1 MGVTFTETDQT
12 FVARKEAGMLLAFV
26 GKARRGPTTE
36 DEGGPVELKSET
48 DVDKHLGAGSA
59 TYNAPGII
67 KYVLGKGAVV
77 KFVRAILAGTTATR
91 TLPDIGAISALR
103 IDARNDGTWGN
114 LISVTIAA
122 DPSGDSALFALTLT
136 FSEQPT
142 LNATYYNLSMD
153 PTLANFVENVINDV
167 SPLIRVTALTTV
179 RPANAGPLA
188 LTGGTINDAA
198 TATEYQALLTLFDNE
213 RYLTHLS
220 SDSGDGTIWANQ
232 TTYCSTRATITQ
244 LQSVPFGY
252 TADQAAQ
259 YRQGTGGYGFSY
271 VDSSYTALYWGD
283 VKTKRNGSVMP
294 TPEWCHPLVLGKYA
308 TKMATGKPW
317 FAVAGATRGRIA
329 EGYGVSV
336 NVLGKTAETTLTGL
350 EVNPIVTDSDPDTG
364 AKITK
369 IAESLTCQRAR
380 SQRRFAEIR
389 ELLNWIKRRFL
400 YHQTAIEFEPN
411 DPQAWRNLY
420 VRMKKDLDECG
431 QNRGLDGV
439 EGSGYQYV
447 GDQDC
452 ITRQQATY
460 NSQDDLADGKYKVA
474 IYIVGQPG
482 IRDIAL
488 NTVLTKT
495 SAQFAEAD

>member
-12 FVARKEAGMLLAFV
+12 FVAKKEAGMLLAFV
-26 GKARRGPTTE
+26 GLARRGPTTE
-36 DEGGPVELKSET
+36 DEGGPVTLQSDT

-59 TYNAPGII
+59 SYNAPGII
-67 KYVLGKGAVV
+67 KYVIGKGATV
-77 KFVRAILAGTTATR
+77 KFVRAILTGTTASR
-91 TLPDIGAISALR
+91 DIVDIGAVAALR
-103 IDARNDGTWGN
+103 ISARNDGTWGN
-114 LISVTIAA
+114 LISATIGA
-122 DPSGDSALFALTLT
+122 DPSGNAALFSLTLT

-142 LNATYYNLSMD
+142 LNAVYYNLSMD

-167 SPLIRVTALTTV
+167 SPLVRVTALTAV
-179 RPANAGPLA
+179 RPANIGPLA
-188 LTGGTINDAA
+188 LTGGLVNDTA
-198 TATEYQALLTLFDNE
+198 TPTEYQAALTLFDSE
-213 RYLTHLS
+213 RYLTHLA
-220 SDSGDGTIWANQ
+220 SDSGNGTIWSNQ
-232 TTYCSTRATITQ
+232 TTYCSTRGTITQ

-259 YRQGTGGYGFSY
+259 FRQGTGGYGFAY

-294 TPEWCHPLVLGKYA
+294 VPEWCHPLILGKYA
-308 TKMATGKPW
+308 TKMGTGQPW
-317 FAVAGATRGRIA
+317 FAVAGATRGRIS
-329 EGYGVSV
+329 EGYGMRF

-350 EVNPIVTDSDPDTG
+350 EVNPLVTDSDPDTG
-364 AKITK
+364 AKYTK

-380 SQRRFAEIR
+380 SQRRFAEVR

-439 EGSGYQYV
+439 EGIGYEYV
-447 GDQDC
+447 GDQDAV
-452 ITRQQATY
+452 TRQQATY

-474 IYIVGQPG
+474 IYLVSLPG
-482 IRDIAL
+482 IRDLAL

-495 SAQFAEAD
+495 SAQFAESD